1 MAPVPSPSSL
11 TTEPVLKSIEDNP
24 VLAFH
29 VAVEANK
36 PQITQALKELCDTD
50 LAEVGALVKPDGLK
64 KKGLCSVVS

>member
-24 VLAFH
+24 ILAFH
-29 VAVEANK
+29 VAFEANK